1 MLEDEFDKR
10 MQELYHSGKKE
21 ARFSAPLF
29 AELLREHGG
38 LETAKRF
45 IHSADYAHGFTA
57 LWERKRLDLTVEAMI
72 VAEAK
77 WQPLFTPEEIEICRK
92 RLREYGYLA
101 E

>member
-38 LETAKRF
+38 LETAKRV
-45 IHSADYAHGFTA
+45 IHSIDYAQGFTA

-72 VAEAK
+72 LTETK
-77 WQPLFTPEEIEICRK
+77 WHPLFTAEELEICRK
-92 RLREYGYLA
+92 RLKEYGYPA